1 MEPFRRQLATGQTS
15 VMDWDIINLSIYLCF
30 RLQRL
35 LFYDVVVFFS
45 LGRLLSYFSRRDGV
59 LVGQCVPLH
68 VRRRRNGRMT
78 WGMGRSASS
87 IEQRDWGR
95 AIGQKR
101 WMAWKSTVPL
111 RSFRY
116 PQKKAQH
123 RPSFYLFS
131 LYKYNMSLHWV
142 VNEYA
147 QPKQW
152 NGHRNSVD
160 TCSRWTFLLDI
171 ESVKDFN

>member
-87 IEQRDWGR
+87 IEQRD
-95 AIGQKR
+95 
-101 WMAWKSTVPL
+101 
-111 RSFRY
+111 
-116 PQKKAQH
+116 
-123 RPSFYLFS
+123 
-131 LYKYNMSLHWV
+131 
-142 VNEYA
+142 
-147 QPKQW
+147 
-152 NGHRNSVD
+152 
-160 TCSRWTFLLDI
+160 
-171 ESVKDFN
+171 